1 MVKNCWNIKISCE
14 RNIDNM
20 TLYKEIKE
28 ELTYN
33 KSEEWV
39 WPWWCYNEVIVG
51 IWKMECIWCGIVIL
65 IELMN

>member
-1 MVKNCWNIKISCE
+1 
-14 RNIDNM
+14 M